1 MDISCQRVNL
11 TEPIQRN
18 HKIRFI
24 SLSFSTIESGQ
35 AKQCFTLRFS
45 SKDNSLYLC
54 PSLISDMSF
63 ETESRSEKTTGK
75 FSHKSSAGDHVSFH
89 ESGVVNF
96 SVGKDKLR
104 IREAGEL
111 DSKSPLFTVGIKR
124 LNVFKPIDFVL
135 PGRIGGSGGEPV
147 LIKDPNLNAP
157 AFFSVFRY
165 AKNEECPQPPIIV
178 TDGNPIEWTF
188 VLKNCGTKFLVSLWS
203 SNRPMQKDFLIT
215 RGFPAFPIPDIRIK
229 PL

>member
-1 MDISCQRVNL
+1 MDIHYQRVSL

-24 SLSFSTIESGQ
+24 SLPFSTIESGQ
-35 AKQCFTLRFS
+35 AKQCFILRFS
-45 SKDNSLYLC
+45 NKDNSLYLC
-54 PSLISDMSF
+54 PSLILDMSF

-75 FSHKSSAGDHVSFH
+75 FRHKSSAGDHVSFH

-96 SVGKDKLR
+96 TVGKHKVR
-104 IREAGEL
+104 IREAGAL

-124 LNVFKPIDFVL
+124 LNVFKTIDFVL

-147 LIKDPNLNAP
+147 YIREPGINSP

-165 AKNEECPQPPIIV
+165 AKDEEYPQSPIIV

-188 VLKNCGTKFLVSLWS
+188 VLRNCGTKFLVSLWS
-203 SNRPMQKDFLIT
+203 SSRPMKKDFLIT
-215 RGFPAFPIPDIRIK
+215 SGFPAFPIPDIRIK
-229 PL
+229 H